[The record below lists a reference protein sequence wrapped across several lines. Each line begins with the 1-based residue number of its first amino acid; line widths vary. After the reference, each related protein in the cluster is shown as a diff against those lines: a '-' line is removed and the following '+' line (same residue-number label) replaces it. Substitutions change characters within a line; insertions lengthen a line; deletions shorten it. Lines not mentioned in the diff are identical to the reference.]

1 MLDYYELWV
10 YYGKIPIETLL
21 FENFNSKKIE
31 IENIQ
36 SRNSLRTRRI
46 SEFNFLGN
54 QFWNEKNFISYFFP
68 LLFLYD
74 RIYFLSTI
82 NPYPIETRKS

>member
-54 QFWNEKNFISYFFP
+54 
-68 LLFLYD
+68 
-74 RIYFLSTI
+74 
-82 NPYPIETRKS
+82 